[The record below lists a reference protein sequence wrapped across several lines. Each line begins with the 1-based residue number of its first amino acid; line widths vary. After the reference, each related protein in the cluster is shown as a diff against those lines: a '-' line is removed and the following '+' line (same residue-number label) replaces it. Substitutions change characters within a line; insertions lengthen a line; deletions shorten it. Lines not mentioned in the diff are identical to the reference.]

1 MIGEDLDWKRG
12 AMEVMS
18 PGFEGMDN
26 CQEFVVVD
34 IIILFCWRKGLR
46 KIGAGMPFA
55 IQVSLEDGT

>member
-1 MIGEDLDWKRG
+1 MIGEDLDGKRG

-55 IQVSLEDGT
+55 V